1 MNMKV
6 SEIFTINSV
15 KGWCT
20 NNPLRFAPPA
30 GLDPYRFY
38 ELISSLFLLFIPL
51 KVSS

>member
-6 SEIFTINSV
+6 SAIFTINSV

-20 NNPLRFAPPA
+20 NNHLRFAPSS
-30 GLDPYRFY
+30 GLGPYRFY
-38 ELISSLFLLFIPL
+38 ELISSVFPLFIPL